1 MALYSNGSRTPT
13 SPAHLRHI
21 TGQYLARAHLTR
33 RQRARL
39 AAELANGAAVLSPP
53 TVKQAAA
60 LARVSVFDVS
70 KARRNGKPGNGR
82 SNGHEETLA
91 DHIGRCS
98 PAERLEAGRKVGP
111 AVIWDT
117 MISPVLAEERAAADD
132 NSATT

>member
-1 MALYSNGSRTPT
+1 MALRYNGSPQPT
-13 SPAHLRHI
+13 SAAHQHHI

-33 RQRARL
+33 RQRTRL

-70 KARRNGKPGNGR
+70 KARRNGKHSNRR

-91 DHIGRCS
+91 AHMERTS
-98 PAERLEAGRKVGP
+98 PAEWQSAARIYGVDR
-111 AVIWDT
+111 IWDQ
-117 MISPVLAEERAAADD
+117 MIAPVIAEERANQQAAE
-132 NSATT
+132 